1 MAATATTTLV
11 SLATLK
17 AWLGITSAT
26 AKSVS
31 SLTRSGSLATATV
44 AGHGYLN
51 GASVVLA
58 GADQVAYNG
67 THTITVTG
75 TDTFTFA
82 VSGSPTSPAT
92 GTIAAAGPDTGEDTT
107 LVRMAD
113 AACDFLEGA
122 MNRVFV
128 TRTVVETQDGNG
140 TARLMLRRWPVVA
153 VSSVTVKDDQES
165 VARAITA
172 YDADTRL
179 GIVQLRSEIF
189 PAVFQGVT
197 VTYSAGYGPQDATVG
212 IADIVQ
218 AFADLLK
225 YLYDEWKTG
234 ATGASSVSI
243 GSQTFSVKPDWPL
256 SVKSLL
262 KRRAVEL

>member
-1 MAATATTTLV
+1 MAATASTTLV
-11 SLATLK
+11 SLATIK
-17 AWLGITSAT
+17 AWLGITPAT
-26 AKSVS
+26 AKTVS
-31 SLTRSGSLATATV
+31 SLTRSSSVATATV
-44 AGHGYLN
+44 VGHGFLT

-67 THTITVTG
+67 TQVVTVT
-75 TDTFTFA
+75 DVDAFTFP

-92 GTIAAAGPDTGEDTT
+92 GAITAAGPDTSDDTT
-107 LVRMAD
+107 IVRMAD

-128 TRTVVETQDGNG
+128 TRTLVETQDGTG

-153 VSSVTVKDDQES
+153 VSSVTVKDSQES

-179 GIVQLRSEIF
+179 GVVQLRQEAF

-197 VTYSAGYGPQDATVG
+197 VTYTAGYGAQDATAG
-212 IADIVQ
+212 IADVVQ

-234 ATGASSVSI
+234 ATGANSVSI

-256 SVKSLL
+256 SVKTLL